1 MSISIGDCKLSD
13 LKHNSDRNYNQAEM
27 DWVARVRHDHEPSCH
42 RISGKALAI
51 RADLASGWPHSERN
65 ESRVDDEADG
75 QKSGNPY
82 QIASERSLL
91 TKPEITP
98 LSFSNHSR
106 YATR

>member
-51 RADLASGWPHSERN
+51 RADP
-65 ESRVDDEADG
+65 
-75 QKSGNPY
+75 
-82 QIASERSLL
+82 
-91 TKPEITP
+91 
-98 LSFSNHSR
+98 
-106 YATR
+106 